1 MIINSGARTDIPA
14 YYSDWFYNRIKEG
27 YVLVRNPYYP
37 EQVTK
42 YLLSPEVVD
51 VLAFCTKNP
60 EPMLARMEE
69 IKHFPQFWFVT
80 ITPYGK
86 EIEPCVPE
94 KEKVMEAFK
103 RLSDI
108 VGVQAVSW
116 RYDPIF
122 LNEKYT
128 LDSHLEVFADMAA
141 NLKGYTNQCVVSF
154 IDLYEKTKRNFPEV
168 KMVSKAE
175 QERLTEELVRIGNE
189 NGMTICLCCENEALQ
204 KYGADSSGCMT
215 QAVLERAI
223 GFSLAVPK
231 TVKSPRAE
239 CNCVMGNDIGMYNTC
254 GHACVYCYANY
265 DRKTVVNNRKL
276 HDVNSPF
283 LVGGYREGDVVKE
296 AKQTS
301 WRDGQ
306 ISLFDMF

>member
-1 MIINSGARTDIPA
+1 MIINSGSRTDIPA

-51 VLAFCTKNP
+51 ILAFCTKNP
-60 EPMLARMEE
+60 EPMLSRMKE

-86 EIEPCVPE
+86 DIEPYVPE

-103 RLSDI
+103 RLSNI
-108 VGVQAVSW
+108 VGANAMSW

-122 LNEKYT
+122 LNKKYT
-128 LDSHLEVFADMAA
+128 LDFHLEAFANMAE

-154 IDLYEKTKRNFPEV
+154 IDLYEKTKRNFPEIKV
-168 KMVSKAE
+168 VTKLE
-175 QERLTEELVRIGNE
+175 QERLTEELVRIGKD
-189 NGMTICLCCENEALQ
+189 NGMTIRLCCENESLK
-204 KYGADSSGCMT
+204 KYGADISGCMT
-215 QAVLERAI
+215 QAVLEKAA

-231 TVKSPRAE
+231 SVKSPRSE
-239 CNCVMGNDIGMYNTC
+239 CSCVMGNDIGMYNTC

-265 DRKTVVNNRKL
+265 DRKTVVRNMKL

-283 LVGGYREGDVVKE
+283 LIGGHREGDIIKE
-296 AKQTS
+296 AKQVP

-306 ISLFDMF
+306 MSLFDMF